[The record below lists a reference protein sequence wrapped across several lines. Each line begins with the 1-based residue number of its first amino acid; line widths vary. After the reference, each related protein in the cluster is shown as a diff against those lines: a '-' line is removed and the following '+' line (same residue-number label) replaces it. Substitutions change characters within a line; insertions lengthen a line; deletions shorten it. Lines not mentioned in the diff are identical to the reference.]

1 MLLVWWER
9 RREIYKSLSQNFRK
23 MDNNNLLGQNNHSL
37 EHDAGKMYQDFG
49 DQAII
54 PDTRG

>member
-1 MLLVWWER
+1 
-9 RREIYKSLSQNFRK
+9 